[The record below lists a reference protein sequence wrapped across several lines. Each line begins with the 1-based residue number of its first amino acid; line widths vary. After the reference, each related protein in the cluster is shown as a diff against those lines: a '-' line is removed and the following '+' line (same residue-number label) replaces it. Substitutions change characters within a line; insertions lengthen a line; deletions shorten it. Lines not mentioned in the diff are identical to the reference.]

1 VITLSSVGFGD
12 VAPLHPIAR
21 SLVMVEALLGQIYT
35 TVLLARLVSLETV
48 QRDRGPPRQS

>member
-1 VITLSSVGFGD
+1 MITVSSVGFGD

-48 QRDRGPPRQS
+48 QRDSGPPRQ